1 MQIFTSLFVLSI
13 SIYAMYSSSFFQV
26 LDINRPLSNT
36 KVESTGKSYSDH
48 EALAVELIFG
58 YEDEVDV
65 QNDEKIENDNKSP
78 SLDQEIR
85 QVLEEEL
92 QNVKRYTIGHFLGIL
107 FAIIVGFYYLS
118 PALGVILLFI
128 SVIHMSMITVYLER
142 QWNLKGKIQN
152 LFGLQKVLKQD

>member
-92 QNVKRYTIGHFLGIL
+92 QNAKRYTIGHFLGIL

>member
-1 MQIFTSLFVLSI
+1 MQIFTSFFVLSI

-48 EALAVELIFG
+48 EALAAEIIFG

-65 QNDEKIENDNKSP
+65 QNDEKIENDNKN
-78 SLDQEIR
+78 QEIR

-128 SVIHMSMITVYLER
+128 SVIHMSMISVYLER

-152 LFGLQKVLKQD
+152 IFGLQKVLKQD